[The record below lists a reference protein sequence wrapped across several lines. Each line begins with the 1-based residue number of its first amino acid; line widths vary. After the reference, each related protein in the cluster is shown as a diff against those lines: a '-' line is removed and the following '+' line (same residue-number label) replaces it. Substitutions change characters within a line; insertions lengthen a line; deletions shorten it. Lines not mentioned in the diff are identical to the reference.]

1 MICLELDDEIQIFVE
16 IGQFLLRAVEI
27 VFWQDS
33 SMFAQLL
40 EYFVPVWPAV
50 SLSPVYKVFGVCVFR
65 GTETIS
71 LSFKFLILERLAECV
86 KASWLVPF
94 SLL

>member
-40 EYFVPVWPAV
+40 EYFVPV
-50 SLSPVYKVFGVCVFR
+50 
-65 GTETIS
+65 
-71 LSFKFLILERLAECV
+71 
-86 KASWLVPF
+86 
-94 SLL
+94 